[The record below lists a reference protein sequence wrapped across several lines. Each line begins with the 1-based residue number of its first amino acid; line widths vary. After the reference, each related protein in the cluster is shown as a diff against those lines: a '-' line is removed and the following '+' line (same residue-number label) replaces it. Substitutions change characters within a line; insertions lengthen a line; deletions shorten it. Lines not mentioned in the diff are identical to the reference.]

1 MNFGMKFAQTGH
13 LAMANNGSQGMKVFD
28 AALFNATRNLKQDEF
43 SQ

>member
-13 LAMANNGSQGMKVFD
+13 LAMANNGSKGKKVFN
-28 AALFNATRNLKQDEF
+28 AARNLKQDEF